1 MQRILLLATDRALPS
16 AAGRYPLRAYSG
28 GRAPSFF
35 SRVIA
40 NIRQELEKSNEMKEN
55 VKKFRQDAHRLEQSD
70 TLQAARKKFRTV
82 ESEASRGRVA
92 LKENLAALRGR
103 LMEAVDE
110 ASRTKVAHKAGQLS
124 ESLAEQG
131 HKLGQSGAFRTISK
145 TAKVVRQEMES
156 HEGMAARVYRSPVKL
171 RKRIEM
177 ANDPSGERTVKPNA
191 TATGIEIHK
200 DSKLYQSWESF
211 KTNSQVVNQFL
222 TWKIHYDE
230 SEQPMIRAF
239 RLLTDKVGALFSR
252 NELSEA
258 LSEICRIDPSFD
270 QRQFLLDC
278 ENDIIP
284 NVLESIIRGELEV
297 LRDWCFQSTYNTI
310 AAPIEAAIEAGYRLD
325 SKLLDIESVDL
336 VMGKMM
342 PQGPVLIVSFQTQ
355 QVACVRNAQGSIV
368 EGDPEK
374 VLRCNH
380 VWVLCRDT
388 NEPNPRSA
396 WRLMEISTNY
406 RTQLV

>member
-1 MQRILLLATDRALPS
+1 MQRILLLAVDRALPS
-16 AAGRYPLRAYSG
+16 VARRYPLRAYSG
-28 GRAPSFF
+28 GRAPGFF
-35 SRVIA
+35 SRVID

-55 VKKFRQDAHRLEQSD
+55 LKKFRQEAHRLEQSD
-70 TLQAARKKFRTV
+70 TLQAARQKFRTV

-92 LKENLAALRGR
+92 FKENLTALSGR
-103 LMEAVDE
+103 LKEALDG
-110 ASRTKVAHKAGQLS
+110 ASRTMVAHKAGQLG

-131 HKLGQSGAFRTISK
+131 QKLGQSGAFRAISK
-145 TAKVVRQEMES
+145 TAKLVGQEMES
-156 HEGMAARVYRSPVKL
+156 HEGMASRVYRSPAKL

-177 ANDPSGERTVKPNA
+177 ANDPSAERTVKPNA
-191 TATGIEIHK
+191 TATGIELHK

-211 KTNSQVVNQFL
+211 KNNSSMVNQFL

-230 SEQPMIRAF
+230 SEHPMIRAS
-239 RLLTDKVGALFSR
+239 RLLTDKMGALFSR

-258 LSEICRIDPSFD
+258 LTEICRIDPSFD

-297 LRDWCFQSTYNTI
+297 LRDWCFQSTYSAI
-310 AAPIEAAIEAGYRLD
+310 AAPILAAIEAGYRFD

-342 PQGPVLIVSFQTQ
+342 LQGPVLIVTFLTQ
-355 QVACVRNAQGSIV
+355 QVVCVRNAQGSIV
-368 EGDPEK
+368 EGDPET

-380 VWVLCRDT
+380 VWVLCRDS

-396 WRLMEISTNY
+396 WRLMEMSTNC
-406 RTQLV
+406 RTQFV